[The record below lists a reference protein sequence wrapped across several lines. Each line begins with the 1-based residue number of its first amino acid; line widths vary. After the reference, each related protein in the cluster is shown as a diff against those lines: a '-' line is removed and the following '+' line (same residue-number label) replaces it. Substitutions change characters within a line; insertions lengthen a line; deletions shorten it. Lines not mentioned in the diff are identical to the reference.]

1 MKEATTSISNTTKG
15 KLPSLPF
22 ESIKNA
28 IVGKSYELSIAFV
41 TPLQS
46 QKYNRIYRSKDYPT
60 NILSFAL
67 DKKSGEIIICP
78 QIAKRDA
85 PDFDMKYENF
95 IGFLLIHGMLHLKGM
110 EHGSTMEAKELLFRK
125 KFKI

>member
-1 MKEATTSISNTTKG
+1 MQEALTSISNSTKG

-22 ESIKNA
+22 ELMKNT
-28 IVGKSYELSIAFV
+28 ILGKKYELSIAFI
-41 TPLQS
+41 TPAQS
-46 QKYNRIYRSKDYPT
+46 KKYNRTYRGKDYPT

-67 DKKSGEIIICP
+67 DTTSGELLICP
-78 QIAKRDA
+78 QKAKQDA
-85 PDFDMKYENF
+85 PDFDMSPEKF